1 MSWTTLSKSFE
12 NSTDE
17 LANSEMN
24 RQIPYVNLKAQW
36 IDERASLLPLI
47 ENVLASGIYVGGED
61 VEEFETAAA
70 QLCGVQ
76 HVVALNSGTDALS
89 CAMYAMGIGLG
100 DEVITTP
107 NSFIASA
114 ASIVQV
120 GATPVF
126 VDVSAD
132 QNINVELIE
141 SAVTTKTRAIMP
153 VHLTGRIANMS
164 EILEIGKNH
173 NLQIVEDAAQAIGS
187 RYKGQPSG
195 SFGDAG
201 CFSTHPLKNLNACG
215 DGGFVATNDKE
226 IAEKISLRR
235 NHGLID
241 RNRVDDFGLVS
252 RMDTL
257 QAVVLRY
264 RLNRLP
270 NVIQK
275 RRRNAEL
282 YTDVLDKQYV
292 YIASEKNYEFNTYHT
307 FVIQV
312 DNRDNLRE
320 YLSSHGIG
328 TAIHYP
334 VTIHQ
339 QSALKKLGYKLGDFP
354 IAESQANRILTLP
367 VNQYMTEEEV
377 VYVADQVNS
386 FFHARK

>member
-61 VEEFETAAA
+61 VEEFETEAA

-89 CAMYAMGIGLG
+89 CALYAMGIGLG

-141 SAVTTKTRAIMP
+141 SVVTTKTRAIMP

-292 YIASEKNYEFNTYHT
+292 YIASEKDYEFNTYHT

-339 QSALKKLGYKLGDFP
+339 QPALKKMGYKLGDFP

-386 FFHARK
+386 FFHTRK

>member
-1 MSWTTLSKSFE
+1 
-12 NSTDE
+12 
-17 LANSEMN
+17 MN
-24 RQIPYVNLKAQW
+24 RQISYVNLRAQW

-47 ENVLASGIYVGGED
+47 EKVLASGNYVGGKD
-61 VEEFETAAA
+61 VEEFETEVAK
-70 QLCGVQ
+70 LCGAQ
-76 HVVALNSGTDALS
+76 YAVALNSGTDALS
-89 CAMYAMGIGLG
+89 CAMYAMGIGSG

-107 NSFIASA
+107 NSFVASA

-120 GATPVF
+120 GAKPVF

-132 QNINVELIE
+132 QNINVDLIE

-195 SFGDAG
+195 SFGNTG

-215 DGGFVATNDKE
+215 DGGFVTTNDTY

-270 NVIQK
+270 KVIQK

-282 YTDVLDKQYV
+282 YTDVLDNQYI
-292 YIASEKNYEFNTYHT
+292 YIAPEKDYEFNTYHT

-312 DNRDNLRE
+312 DNRDKLRE

-334 VTIHQ
+334 VPIHQ
-339 QSALKKLGYKLGDFP
+339 QPALKRIGYKLGDFP
-354 IAESQANRILTLP
+354 IAETQANRILTLP

>member
-1 MSWTTLSKSFE
+1 M
-12 NSTDE
+12 
-17 LANSEMN
+17 
-24 RQIPYVNLKAQW
+24 
-36 IDERASLLPLI
+36 
-47 ENVLASGIYVGGED
+47 
-61 VEEFETAAA
+61 
-70 QLCGVQ
+70 
-76 HVVALNSGTDALS
+76 
-89 CAMYAMGIGLG
+89 
-100 DEVITTP
+100 
-107 NSFIASA
+107 
-114 ASIVQV
+114 
-120 GATPVF
+120 
-126 VDVSAD
+126 
-132 QNINVELIE
+132 
-141 SAVTTKTRAIMP
+141 
-153 VHLTGRIANMS
+153 
-164 EILEIGKNH
+164 
-173 NLQIVEDAAQAIGS
+173 
-187 RYKGQPSG
+187 
-195 SFGDAG
+195 
-201 CFSTHPLKNLNACG
+201 
-215 DGGFVATNDKE
+215 ATNDKE

-339 QSALKKLGYKLGDFP
+339 QSALKKMGYKLGDFP
-354 IAESQANRILTLP
+354 IAESQADRILTLP

-377 VYVADQVNS
+377 VYVADKVNS
-386 FFHARK
+386 LFRARK

>member
-1 MSWTTLSKSFE
+1 
-12 NSTDE
+12 
-17 LANSEMN
+17 MN

-61 VEEFETAAA
+61 VEEFETAVAK
-70 QLCGVQ
+70 LCGVQ
-76 HVVALNSGTDALS
+76 HAVALNSGTDALV
-89 CAMYAMGIGLG
+89 CAMHAIGIGPG

-120 GATPVF
+120 GARPVF
-126 VDVSAD
+126 VDVGKD
-132 QNINVELIE
+132 QNINVDLIE
-141 SAVTTKTRAIMP
+141 SAITNKTRAIMP

-164 EILEIGKNH
+164 KILEIGKTY
-173 NLQIVEDAAQAIGS
+173 NLKIVEDAAQAIGS
-187 RYKGQPSG
+187 KYKGQLSG
-195 SFGDAG
+195 SFGNTG

-215 DGGFVATNDKE
+215 DGGFVTTNDKS

-235 NHGLID
+235 NHGLVD
-241 RNRVDDFGLVS
+241 RNLVEDFGLVS

-257 QAVVLRY
+257 QAVVLCH
-264 RLNRLP
+264 RLNQLP
-270 NVIQK
+270 KVIKK

-282 YTDVLDKQYV
+282 YSEALDNRYV
-292 YIASEKNYEFNTYHT
+292 YIAAEKDYEFNTYHT

-320 YLSSHGIG
+320 YLNSQGIG

-339 QSALKKLGYKLGDFP
+339 QPALKRLGYKLGDFP